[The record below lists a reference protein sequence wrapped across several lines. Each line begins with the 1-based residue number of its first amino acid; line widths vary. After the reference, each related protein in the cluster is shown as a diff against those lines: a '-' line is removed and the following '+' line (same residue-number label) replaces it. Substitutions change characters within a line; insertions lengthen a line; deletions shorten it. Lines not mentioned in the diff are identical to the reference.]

1 MAPITDTKRLHTLK
15 PVTPVEP
22 AAAKI
27 HPPMTPPTIPRT
39 ISRKSPSPVLLIIML
54 AIHPAKPPRTIQL
67 ITPITCSS
75 RVHIFH
81 VGHAAICVL
90 PERALRVGKLVE
102 KGGEAT
108 HTAAH

>member
-22 AAAKI
+22 AAVKI

-54 AIHPAKPPRTIQL
+54 AIQPAKPPRTIQL
-67 ITPITCSS
+67 ITPIACSS
-75 RVHIFH
+75 RVRARCRIRHFTTEDTEEQSVVH
-81 VGHAAICVL
+81 EGFAPRVL
-90 PERALRVGKLVE
+90 SVHCGQ
-102 KGGEAT
+102 
-108 HTAAH
+108 